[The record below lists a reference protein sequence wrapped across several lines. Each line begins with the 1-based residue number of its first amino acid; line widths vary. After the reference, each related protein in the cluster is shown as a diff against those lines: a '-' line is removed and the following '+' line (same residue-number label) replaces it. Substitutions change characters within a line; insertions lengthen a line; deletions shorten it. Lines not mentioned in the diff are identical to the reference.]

1 MRLTTPVIVTV
12 AGVAWLTRRERNP
25 ARWPGYLRTQGAG
38 IARDLREAVVDGGR
52 AGVRAEKAFDA
63 DHANARSGARTW

>member
-38 IARDLREAVVDGGR
+38 IARDLREV
-52 AGVRAEKAFDA
+52 AGSCAGPLVHCPA
-63 DHANARSGARTW
+63 